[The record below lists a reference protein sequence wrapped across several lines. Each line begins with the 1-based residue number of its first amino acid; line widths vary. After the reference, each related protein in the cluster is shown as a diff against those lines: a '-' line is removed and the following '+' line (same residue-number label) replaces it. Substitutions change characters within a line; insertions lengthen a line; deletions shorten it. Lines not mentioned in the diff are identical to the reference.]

1 MARPGA
7 RPPAGNN
14 ISTHPQNHDM
24 MMRRTLIPLLML
36 PVVPLAAQEPADSV
50 QRALD
55 EVTVEAARQYV
66 TPEKA
71 VYIPEEKQKK
81 ASADAVA
88 LLARMSIP
96 SLRVN
101 ALQQTVSTAAGQDVK
116 IFIDF
121 LPATSDDITGMRM
134 KDVRRVEVLD
144 YPDDPRFHGAEH
156 VVNFIMQKYEY
167 GGYAKVYNQLF
178 TTFSDLVERP
188 RANAKFSYRRM
199 TYDLVV
205 GGDVCHGN
213 QLSQEEHSTFLFPGL
228 TPSEEITRDQM
239 PDGDGR
245 LRYHSAYTTF
255 RAVYNADKMQ
265 IANSVGFNYT
275 RQPHFDTFSR
285 TSFAGIG
292 LPSEQTASLMQRLW
306 RTLEWNGD
314 YYFALPHNFTL
325 TVNPIVNYSY
335 SERNSTYTVANL
347 PSIENFATSKSTAA
361 RLNTRLN
368 RKINDRITLWA
379 DISGGFSRNSVEYA
393 GTSPGKVTLDHSFFG
408 PGVGVS
414 LRLPSFYASAD
425 AGYAMEWSDTG
436 QSEDT
441 PRYPYVHLSANYTF
455 SQKLSVGLFTQFAS
469 NTPDAADR
477 SPVMQQQNEFMWNCG
492 NPYLTSSRHFTFQA
506 WGNWMPSNLFQMS
519 GYVTYYHLFDNCRQI
534 YRPEIAPDG
543 RPMMLSSKV
552 NSGDYNSASAGVN
565 FTLKLLKNSL
575 QISGGPSLNHYS
587 LTGVG
592 PSLKRTYLTG
602 GAQASYYLGS
612 FNFIAYYYA
621 PSKSLGAVSGAEE
634 WNSANYAIG
643 AGWANNDWSVQLYG
657 TQLLSKN
664 HVSSRTDLSTPYY
677 IYRYALENGN
687 NTPTL
692 YLTVS
697 YTVGFGKKV
706 QRGNEVDAVSAGSDG
721 ILQ

>member
-1 MARPGA
+1 
-7 RPPAGNN
+7 
-14 ISTHPQNHDM
+14 
-24 MMRRTLIPLLML
+24 MRRTLIPLLML

-81 ASADAVA
+81 ASSDAVA

-368 RKINDRITLWA
+368 RKVNDRITLWA
-379 DISGGFSRNSVEYA
+379 DISGSFSRNSVEYA

-534 YRPEIAPDG
+534 YRPEIAPDAPDDALVKG
-543 RPMMLSSKV
+543 QQRRLQQCVSRGELYSETVEKQ
-552 NSGDYNSASAGVN
+552 SADVGWPFAE
-565 FTLKLLKNSL
+565 SL
-575 QISGGPSLNHYS
+575 QPHRRRP
-587 LTGVG
+587 V
-592 PSLKRTYLTG
+592 
-602 GAQASYYLGS
+602 
-612 FNFIAYYYA
+612 
-621 PSKSLGAVSGAEE
+621 AEKNLSHR
-634 WNSANYAIG
+634 WR
-643 AGWANNDWSVQLYG
+643 AG
-657 TQLLSKN
+657 QLLSGQLQLHRLLLCAEQIARGGVGRRGMEQRQLRHRCRMGQQRLVGAALWHPVAVEKPCVEP
-664 HVSSRTDLSTPYY
+664 HGPLHTLLYIPLRPRKRQQYPHALSH
-677 IYRYALENGN
+677 RKLHRRLRQEGAAR
-687 NTPTL
+687 
-692 YLTVS
+692 
-697 YTVGFGKKV
+697 
-706 QRGNEVDAVSAGSDG
+706 Q
-721 ILQ
+721 